1 MQNRF
6 FIIRFDPVI
15 IVKMWNI
22 GADKNQVT
30 VFKLGYMLTNMPFA
44 VGAFDIIEFQF
55 GVIMPEIKIVQTR
68 IGQ

>member
-6 FIIRFDPVI
+6 FIIRFYPVV

-30 VFKLGYMLTNMPFA
+30 VLKPGYMLANMSFA
-44 VGAFDIIEFQF
+44 VGTLDIVEFQF
-55 GVIMPEIKIVQTR
+55 GVIMPEIKIVQT
-68 IGQ
+68 